1 MFFSLV
7 DIEVGGHLYW
17 NIAGLIFHEKVLIIL
32 CVGII
37 LSICFRIGRFTN
49 SFGRTVKD
57 AELLLKKSR
66 VLLSI
71 SFYVGFITKIDKT
84 TSRYSSDRDFLY
96 LFSFQI
102 DWLIPRKF
110 LHFLQVFLL

>member
-66 VLLSI
+66 VLLSMSLFMLVLLRRVKLVKRNI
-71 SFYVGFITKIDKT
+71 VVGF
-84 TSRYSSDRDFLY
+84 L
-96 LFSFQI
+96 
-102 DWLIPRKF
+102 
-110 LHFLQVFLL
+110 